1 VTDPRGP
8 LALCAGLVTV
18 SLAAEQ
24 PVLVAAALAGS
35 VLVYLTAPVRHGLM
49 LRLAA
54 ASGLL
59 LLVLNPFL
67 AMEGDRVLVPGPGFA
82 LLDLEVTAEELLYG
96 AVSGMRLATAIV
108 ATAAFL
114 ALSDPD
120 RLQALVSRVAPRSA
134 LTVALAARLMPA
146 LRADAASLHEALLL
160 RGTAPAAGRRH
171 QSRRA
176 ATLVEPLVASALDRG
191 VGIAE
196 AMAARGY
203 GGGPFTA
210 LPEPPATRAGRS
222 AIALGLGLLALAA
235 ALAAG
240 ALPYTIY
247 PQADPIATL
256 PALALA
262 AGVVVA
268 CAVLA
273 RTLRGTRWA

>member
-1 VTDPRGP
+1 MTDPRGP
-8 LALCAGLVTV
+8 LALCAGLIAV

-35 VLVYLTAPVRHGLM
+35 VLLYLAAPVSHALM

-54 ASGLL
+54 ASALL
-59 LLVLNPFL
+59 LLLLNPLL

-146 LRADAASLHEALLL
+146 LRADAAALHEAVLL
-160 RGTAPAAGRRH
+160 RGTAPATGRRARAR
-171 QSRRA
+171 QSA
-176 ATLVEPLVASALDRG
+176 VLVEPLVASALDRG

-203 GGGPFTA
+203 GGAPFTA
-210 LPEPPATRAGRS
+210 LPEPTAGRTGRM
-222 AIALGLGLLALAA
+222 AVAAGLALIGLAV

-240 ALPYTIY
+240 LLPYAVY
-247 PQADPIATL
+247 PRAEPLLGA
-256 PALALA
+256 PALIVAG
-262 AGVVVA
+262 GVVLI
-268 CAVLA
+268 CAVTAHLQRGA
-273 RTLRGTRWA
+273 R

>member
-1 VTDPRGP
+1 MTDPRGP
-8 LALCAGLVTV
+8 LALCAGLIAV

-35 VLVYLTAPVRHGLM
+35 VLLYLAAPVSHALM

-54 ASGLL
+54 ASALL
-59 LLVLNPFL
+59 LLLLNPLL
-67 AMEGDRVLVPGPGFA
+67 AMEGDRILVPGPGFA

-96 AVSGMRLATAIV
+96 AVSGMRLATAII
-108 ATAAFL
+108 ATVAFL

-146 LRADAASLHEALLL
+146 LRSDAAALHEAVLL
-160 RGTAPAAGRRH
+160 RGSAPAAGRRA
-171 QSRRA
+171 RA
-176 ATLVEPLVASALDRG
+176 RQAAVLVEPLVASSLDRG

-210 LPEPPATRAGRS
+210 LPEPPAGRRGRFAVVAGLALLGL
-222 AIALGLGLLALAA
+222 AIALVAGLL
-235 ALAAG
+235 
-240 ALPYTIY
+240 PYAVY
-247 PQADPIATL
+247 PQAEPLLRA
-256 PALALA
+256 PALVA
-262 AGVVVA
+262 AAAVVVV
-268 CAVLA
+268 CAVA
-273 RTLRGTRWA
+273 AHAQRGGR

>member
-8 LALCAGLVTV
+8 LALCAGLIAV

-24 PVLVAAALAGS
+24 PALVLASLAGS
-35 VLVYLTAPVRHGLM
+35 VLLYLAAPVRHGLM

-54 ASGLL
+54 ASALL
-59 LLVLNPFL
+59 LMVLNPFL
-67 AMEGDRVLVPGPGFA
+67 AMEGDRVLIPGPGFA

-96 AVSGMRLATAIV
+96 AVSGMRLATAII

-146 LRADAASLHEALLL
+146 LRSDATALHEALLL
-160 RGTAPAAGRRH
+160 RGTAPAAGRRA
-171 QSRRA
+171 QARQA
-176 ATLVEPLVASALDRG
+176 AVLVEPLVASALDRG

-203 GGGPFTA
+203 GGAPFTP
-210 LPEPPATRAGRS
+210 LPEPPAGRAGR
-222 AIALGLGLLALAA
+222 IAVVAGLSLIGLAVALVAGLLPYAVYPQAEPLATPLALAA
-235 ALAAG
+235 A
-240 ALPYTIY
+240 
-247 PQADPIATL
+247 
-256 PALALA
+256 
-262 AGVVVA
+262 AGVVLVSALVA
-268 CAVLA
+268 QQQRGA
-273 RTLRGTRWA
+273 R

>member
-1 VTDPRGP
+1 MSDPRGP
-8 LALCAGLVTV
+8 LALCAGLIAV

-35 VLVYLTAPVRHGLM
+35 VLLYLAAPVRHGLM

-54 ASGLL
+54 ASGLVL
-59 LLVLNPFL
+59 LLLNPFL
-67 AMEGDRVLVPGPGFA
+67 AAEGDRVLVAGPGFL
-82 LLDLEVTAEELLYG
+82 LLDLEVTAEEVLYG

-146 LRADAASLHEALLL
+146 LRADASALHEALLL
-160 RGTAPAAGRRH
+160 RGAAPATGRRGRAR
-171 QSRRA
+171 QS

-203 GGGPFTA
+203 GGGPFTP
-210 LPEPPATRAGRS
+210 LPEPAATRPGR
-222 AIALGLGLLALAA
+222 AALVVGLALVAGA
-235 ALAAG
+235 TALAVG
-240 ALPYTIY
+240 VLPYAVY
-247 PQADPIATL
+247 PQADPL
-256 PALALA
+256 LRWPALVAA
-262 AGVVVA
+262 AGIVGA
-268 CAVLA
+268 CAAVA
-273 RTLRGTRWA
+273 HALRGAR

>member
-1 VTDPRGP
+1 MTDPRGP
-8 LALCAGLVTV
+8 LALCAGLIAV

-24 PVLVAAALAGS
+24 PVVVAAALAGA
-35 VLVYLTAPVRHGLM
+35 VLLYLAAPVRHALM

-54 ASGLL
+54 ASALL
-59 LLVLNPFL
+59 LILLNPFL

-96 AVSGMRLATAIV
+96 AISGMRLATAIV

-146 LRADAASLHEALLL
+146 LRSDATALHEAVLL
-160 RGTAPAAGRRH
+160 RGTAPAAGRRA
-171 QSRRA
+171 QARQA
-176 ATLVEPLVASALDRG
+176 AVLVEPLVASALDRG

-210 LPEPPATRAGRS
+210 LPEPPAGRAGRITL
-222 AIALGLGLLALAA
+222 AVGLALIGLAV

-240 ALPYTIY
+240 ALSYAVY
-247 PQADPIATL
+247 PQADALLTA
-256 PALALA
+256 PALIAGA
-262 AGVVVA
+262 AIVLV
-268 CAVLA
+268 CAVAAHLQRGA
-273 RTLRGTRWA
+273 R

>member
-1 VTDPRGP
+1 VRDPRGP
-8 LALCAGLVTV
+8 LALGAGLIAI

-35 VLVYLTAPVRHGLM
+35 VLLYLATPVRHGLM

-59 LLVLNPFL
+59 LMLLNPFL
-67 AMEGDRVLVPGPGFA
+67 AMEGDRVLIDGPGFA

-96 AVSGMRLATAIV
+96 AVSGMRLATAII

-134 LTVALAARLMPA
+134 LTVALSARLMPA
-146 LRADAASLHEALLL
+146 LRADASSLHEALLL
-160 RGTAPAAGRRH
+160 RGTAPVPGRRA
-171 QSRRA
+171 RA
-176 ATLVEPLVASALDRG
+176 RQAAVLVEPLVASALDRG

-203 GGGPFTA
+203 GGGPFTP
-210 LPEPPATRAGRS
+210 LPEPSAGRADRAGV
-222 AIALGLGLLALAA
+222 AAGIALLVLAV

-240 ALPYTIY
+240 LLPYAIY
-247 PQADPIATL
+247 PQADPLATL
-256 PALALA
+256 PAIATAGGIVAVCAALA
-262 AGVVVA
+262 HA
-268 CAVLA
+268 LRSA
-273 RTLRGTRWA
+273 R